1 MNDGGRAE
9 GKTDEPNHS
18 IGQPCAGSY
27 SWAIARTAVAQICE
41 TVGFEGFNDSALD
54 SLADIVVRYIR
65 DLGKISKF
73 YANLAGR
80 IESNVFDVAQGLED
94 LGLPQGLSA
103 AMDIHIHTDCK
114 VGSCAITEIKHY
126 IETSQEVPFAQP
138 VQKFPVIR
146 EGKAIRSFSQVDEFP
161 SFKHIPPWL
170 PAFPDPHTYIRTPV
184 WNERISDPR
193 ADKIE
198 LARQQRKAER
208 SLLSL
213 QQRVLCNGQS
223 SSSVPEPSE
232 SDDGKMG
239 DPFFVNPLHAGEKQI
254 SLVKKAFAPAI
265 ESMRDGLESGSDGE
279 KHVSLVETFAP
290 AIESMKDGLDWGND
304 GGKIVVPEKR
314 AISVFLELK
323 KGKKVFGEPLD
334 LRIRHKAESWFGR
347 EDERDDKKRRVEFI
361 LRQSLENQQELPQL

>member
-18 IGQPCAGSY
+18 IRQPCAETY
-27 SWAIARTAVAQICE
+27 SWAIARTAVAQICD

-54 SLADIVVRYIR
+54 SLAEIVIRYIR

-94 LGLPQGLSA
+94 LGLPQGLSSA
-103 AMDIHIHTDCK
+103 SDTHTDCK
-114 VGSCAITEIKHY
+114 VNSSAITEIKHY
-126 IETSQEVPFAQP
+126 IDTSQEVPFAQP

-146 EGKAIRSFSQVDEFP
+146 EGKGIPSFSQVDELP

-184 WNERISDPR
+184 WNERVSDPR

-232 SDDGKMG
+232 SDVGKTG
-239 DPFFVNPLHAGEKQI
+239 DPFFAGEKQI
-254 SLVKKAFAPAI
+254 SLVKGFAPPAV
-265 ESMRDGLESGSDGE
+265 ESMSDGE

-304 GGKIVVPEKR
+304 GEKVVVPERR

-334 LRIRHKAESWFGR
+334 LRIRNKAESWFGR